1 MEAVMMALSCGHG
14 PSLGCRGLGDCP
26 AGYQADETGTCI
38 SPEDAILKVLN
49 TPAVTPTPAASSS
62 TNWLESLIS
71 GVAKTGE
78 NILTQQNLAKGVYT
92 QTSPTGTV
100 TYVQPAG
107 TSQNIFGA
115 SSTGI
120 TGTASGTL
128 SSGTGLILLAGAGLF
143 LVFMLAKK

>member
-1 MEAVMMALSCGHG
+1 MMALSCGQG
-14 PSLGCRGLGDCP
+14 PFVGCRGLGDCP
-26 AGYQADETGTCI
+26 SGYAADETGFCI
-38 SPEDAILKVLN
+38 SLG
-49 TPAVTPTPAASSS
+49 TPAVSSTPAASSS

-115 SSTGI
+115 TSTGI
-120 TGTASGTL
+120 TGAATG
-128 SSGTGLILLAGAGLF
+128 SSGMGLILLAGAGLF